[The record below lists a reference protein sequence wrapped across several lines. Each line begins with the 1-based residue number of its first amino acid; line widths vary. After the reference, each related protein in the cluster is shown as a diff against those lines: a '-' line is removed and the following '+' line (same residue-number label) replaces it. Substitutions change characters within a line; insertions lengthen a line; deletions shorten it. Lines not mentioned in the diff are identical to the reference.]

1 MAGLKMVWRRERV
14 GRAGRT
20 RDREKEA
27 GRKEKREEVEE
38 EDSSMRLRS
47 AMMKSMRASWK
58 RSTMSVRGCD
68 QPTSKI
74 RCKMTRSRR
83 IRERTGAG
91 ELEEVLFLELL
102 EHASLDLD
110 KLVRQQ
116 ERQ

>member
-1 MAGLKMVWRRERV
+1 
-14 GRAGRT
+14 
-20 RDREKEA
+20 
-27 GRKEKREEVEE
+27 
-38 EDSSMRLRS
+38 
-47 AMMKSMRASWK
+47 
-58 RSTMSVRGCD
+58 
-68 QPTSKI
+68 
-74 RCKMTRSRR
+74 MTRSRR